1 MAITIN
7 GKRYDGEV
15 GSKINKALIE
25 AGNKHSIAFYLTK
38 INGEVIAEH
47 CKPEYLLRN
56 KLWGAFLFFMLI
68 NGSWV
73 EIK

>member
-1 MAITIN
+1 MAITIY

-47 CKPEYLLRN
+47 CNQNTYLE
-56 KLWGAFLFFMLI
+56 I
-68 NGSWV
+68 NYGVLSYSLC
-73 EIK
+73 